1 MIDRLE
7 LARGLWGAGLLFAP
21 RTVAGC
27 LLCRDVPPRFIE
39 VVRILGLRL
48 CIQALLTMPPLFHRL
63 RPIGGAVGV
72 VHGLSMVGIAIVSS
86 GHRRAA
92 LTSVTAAA
100 TFALL
105 ELRARLSSRT

>member
-7 LARGLWGAGLLFAP
+7 LARGLWGAGLLLAP

-27 LLCRDVPPRFIE
+27 LLHRGISPRFTT
-39 VVRILGLRL
+39 VVRILGLRQ
-48 CIQALLTMPPLFHRL
+48 CIQALLTMPPLFRRL
-63 RPIGGAVGV
+63 RPIGGAVDV
-72 VHGLSMVGIAIVSS
+72 VHALSMVGIAILSS

-92 LTSVTAAA
+92 LTSATAAG

-105 ELRARLSSRT
+105 ELRARHPSRT